1 MSMVNSDGSQN
12 ASQDTYTM
20 CENSSAYESSEDT
33 GIGGLSESEQLMG
46 VHDGEWL
53 KSKTMLS
60 RGDHV
65 TMCAFDDF
73 RYARG
78 A

>member
-1 MSMVNSDGSQN
+1 MSVTSDGSQH
-12 ASQDTYTM
+12 ASHDIYTL

-33 GIGGLSESEQLMG
+33 GIGGLSESEQLMN
-46 VHDGEWL
+46 VHDGEWQTATDCFGL
-53 KSKTMLS
+53 CVL
-60 RGDHV
+60 
-65 TMCAFDDF
+65 MCGFGDF